1 MVGSEGPVVYSRSY
15 DANCNIHALEA
26 GSIQ

>member
-1 MVGSEGPVVYSRSY
+1 MVGSEGLVVYTRSS